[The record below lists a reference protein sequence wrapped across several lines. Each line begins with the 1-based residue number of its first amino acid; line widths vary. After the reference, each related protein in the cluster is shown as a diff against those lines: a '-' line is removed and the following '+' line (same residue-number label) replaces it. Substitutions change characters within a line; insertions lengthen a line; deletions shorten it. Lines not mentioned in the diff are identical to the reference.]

1 MLSLPLMANHTLY
14 MQRCLQLAA
23 EGAGTTA
30 PNPMVGAVLVYEGRI
45 IGEGY
50 HRQYGFAHA
59 EVNCI
64 NSVAAEDEHLIP
76 SSTIYVSLEPCA
88 HFGKTPPCADLI
100 IQKKIPRV
108 VVGCRDPFKEVDG
121 KGIEKL
127 LNAGVEVITGVLEE
141 ECRLLNQRFFTFYTQ
156 QRPYVLLKWAQTAEG
171 NMAYP
176 HNVDAN
182 AAEAQ
187 RLFITNPVTNKL
199 VHKWRSHEAGILV
212 GTNTALLDDPAL
224 DNRLWYGPGP
234 VRMVVDMPLKL
245 PQTLKL
251 FNGQRKTIV
260 FNSIKEEEAGNI
272 VYCKVNSNDNLVEQI
287 LNTCHRLRI
296 LSLMVEG
303 GPALLNSFIDA
314 GRWDEA
320 RVITN
325 DTLFIGEGL
334 PAPRLRGY
342 RFSHSEKIFSD
353 KIDYF
358 LPA

>member
-1 MLSLPLMANHTLY
+1 MANHTLY

-23 EGAGTTA
+23 EGAGSTA

-64 NSVAAEDEHLIP
+64 NSVAGEDKHLIP
-76 SSTIYVSLEPCA
+76 LSTIYVSLEPCA

-100 IQKKIPRV
+100 IQKKIPVV

-141 ECRLLNQRFFTFYTQ
+141 ECRQLNQRFFTFYTQ
-156 QRPYVLLKWAQTAEG
+156 QRPYVLLKWAQTADG
-171 NMAYP
+171 KMAYP
-176 HNVDAN
+176 HHVDTA
-182 AAEAQ
+182 AAEPQ
-187 RLFITNPVTNKL
+187 RLFITNPITNKL

-224 DNRLWYGPGP
+224 DNRLWCGPGP

-245 PQTLKL
+245 PHTLKL

-260 FNSIKEEEAGNI
+260 FNGMKEEDAGNI
-272 VYCKVNSNDNLVEQI
+272 VYCKVNENDNLVEQI
-287 LNTCHRLRI
+287 LNACHRQRI

-303 GPALLNSFIDA
+303 GPVLLQSFIDA
-314 GRWDEA
+314 GSWDEA

-325 DTLFIGEGL
+325 ETLFIGEGL
-334 PAPRLRGY
+334 PAPKLRGY
-342 RFSHSEKIFSD
+342 RFSHSEKILSD